1 MVYKAALKMVIAD
14 GKPCL
19 TRNQAFLMSV
29 LVANADGFNELD
41 LDTDFFNDFMEMSD
55 PKIV

>member
-1 MVYKAALKMVIAD
+1 LASSAKSIDELNCFMVYKAALKMVIAD

-29 LVANADGFNELD
+29 LVANADGFN
-41 LDTDFFNDFMEMSD
+41 
-55 PKIV
+55 